1 MTYAVLAIVLGLVL
15 LIGGGELLVSH
26 AVKLAAKARVA
37 PLFIGL
43 VLVGFGTSAPELV
56 ASIEAVRAGAP
67 AIAWG
72 NIVGSNIANTL
83 LVLGGASLVAPI
95 RVAAAGRMRDPV
107 VGLFAALLLCGVAVA
122 GLSGLALGL
131 ALVALLLV
139 YIAYCFK
146 AERTPPPHDSAVPD
160 MVPQGWFRPLAGA
173 AAGLALLIFGGRIL
187 VDGAT
192 DLARLA
198 GMSETL
204 IGLTIVA
211 VGTSLPELVASL
223 AAARKGESEV
233 ALGSVTGSN
242 LYNILF
248 IGGTTMALSGEP
260 VPVELWPFDLVVMA
274 ASAAVLT
281 MLVYWKKGL
290 PRWCAAMFLLA
301 YAGFLAMLAA
311 GG

>member
-1 MTYAVLAIVLGLVL
+1 MTSAGLAIVLGLVL
-15 LIGGGELLVSH
+15 LIGGGELLVSG

-43 VLVGFGTSAPELV
+43 VVVGFGTSAPELV
-56 ASIEAVRAGAP
+56 ASVEAVRAGAP

-107 VGLFAALLLCGVAVA
+107 VGLLAALLLCGVAVT
-122 GLSGLALGL
+122 GFSGVALGL
-131 ALVALLLV
+131 AMIGLLLV

-146 AERTPPPHDSAVPD
+146 AERTPPAHDIAPD
-160 MVPQGWFRPLAGA
+160 TPPPGWFRPLSGA
-173 AAGLALLIFGGRIL
+173 AVGLALLIFGGRIL
-187 VDGAT
+187 VGGAT

-211 VGTSLPELVASL
+211 VGTSLPELVASI

-242 LYNILF
+242 LYNTLF
-248 IGGTTMALSGEP
+248 IGGTTMALSGDALP
-260 VPVELWPFDLVVMA
+260 GELWPFDLLAMG

-281 MLVYWKKGL
+281 MLILWQRGL

-301 YAGFLAMLAA
+301 YAGYLAMLAA
-311 GG
+311 G